1 MAETRDPLDVPL
13 EDHELLTEVSIL
25 AEVMVAAAETD
36 RPLAPAELDRLLGLR
51 GAYGTRPRQ

>member
-1 MAETRDPLDVPL
+1 MTETRDPLDVPL

-51 GAYGTRPRQ
+51 